1 MRLTFPLLISLG
13 VLVGCGPIHQELV
26 LTPTAESVVVFRHS
40 DGLQGCHECGMVAE
54 TDGAI
59 ELTAGCSCQHPELV
73 TGTEAGAIN
82 RIKQSSANLGANAV
96 WLLNVQQQ
104 HAFVTHSECCS
115 VSGFRAYGVAFR
127 CDGNYLEWHKKH
139 EDPASP

>member
-1 MRLTFPLLISLG
+1 MRLLAAAFILIG
-13 VLVGCGPIHQELV
+13 VLVGCGPIQQQLV
-26 LTPTAESVVVFRHS
+26 LTPAAESVVVFRHS

-82 RIKQSSANLGANAV
+82 RIKQSAANLGANAV
-96 WLLNVQQQ
+96 WLLNVHQRN
-104 HAFVTHSECCS
+104 AFITHSECCS

-127 CDGNYLEWHKKH
+127 CDANYLAWHKKH
-139 EDPASP
+139 EEPATP